1 LNFNEKLFDEMKM
14 ENNICFHSIMVII
27 KYFDFFIVSELNEG
41 VGSST
46 DFDVGV

>member
-1 LNFNEKLFDEMKM
+1 
-14 ENNICFHSIMVII
+14 MVII

-46 DFDVGV
+46 DFDVGVWRTSKLLDKLN

>member
-1 LNFNEKLFDEMKM
+1 MKM